1 MFVMMKKKPV
11 FDADLQT
18 MLCKIR
24 EIMPKKCWKVTYSTN
39 KEDRLCTEVFADT
52 YTSAYLA
59 FMSIHKSSD
68 EITEIKEV

>member
-1 MFVMMKKKPV
+1 MKK
-11 FDADLQT
+11 
-18 MLCKIR
+18 
-24 EIMPKKCWKVTYSTN
+24 WSVTYSPD
-39 KEDRLCTEVFADT
+39 KEQRLTTTVEADT